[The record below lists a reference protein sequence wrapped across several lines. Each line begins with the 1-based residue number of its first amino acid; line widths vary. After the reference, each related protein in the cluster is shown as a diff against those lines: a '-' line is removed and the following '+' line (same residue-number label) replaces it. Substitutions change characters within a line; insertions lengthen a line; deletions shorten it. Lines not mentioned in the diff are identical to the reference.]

1 MMLRGKFG
9 PDPGVLT
16 FLGYLLAEVCSDLPL
31 PDAIVP
37 IPLHPTRLRER
48 GFNQCQELARPLA
61 RKLRIPIQPGWLQRQ
76 LPTPHQVGL
85 SRAQR
90 RANLDNAF
98 TASPSIKGKRILLI
112 DDTLTTGTTLRKA
125 AQLLLTAST
134 GRACA
139 VDVAVV
145 ARTPKNKSSDHN
157 H

>member
-1 MMLRGKFG
+1 MLRGKFG
-9 PDPGVLT
+9 PDPGALA
-16 FLGYLLAEVCSDLPL
+16 FLGYLLAEACSDLPL

-37 IPLHPTRLRER
+37 VPLHPTRLKER

-61 RKLRIPIQPGWLQRQ
+61 RKLGVPIQSDWLQRQ
-76 LPTPHQVGL
+76 IPTSHQVGL

-98 TASPSIKGKRILLI
+98 AASPAVKGKRILLI

-125 AQLLLTAST
+125 AQHLLTAST
-134 GRACA
+134 GRARA

-145 ARTPKNKSSDHN
+145 ARTPKNKSRDCG
-157 H
+157 